1 MQIIKLQTSFSDDRG
16 EIVDLLENEQ
26 INAVTLVTF
35 SKGAIR
41 GNHYHKFTTQWN
53 YLLSGRVKLMSQD
66 PDGPVVETIMR
77 PGDFVVTEPNVRHAL
92 VGLEESSLMVFT
104 KGPRGGK
111 EYETDTFRLQNPL
124 AK

>member
-1 MQIIKLQTSFSDDRG
+1 VQIIKLQTSFSDDRG

>member
-1 MQIIKLQTSFSDDRG
+1 VQIIKLQTSFSDDRG

-53 YLLSGRVKLMSQD
+53 YLLSGRVKLVSQD
-66 PDGPVVETIMR
+66 PDGPVVETIMQ

-92 VGLEESSLMVFT
+92 VGLEKSELMVFT

-111 EYETDTFRLQNPL
+111 EYETDTFRLQDPL